1 MQYMQ
6 LEHYVRDF
14 QLLGNAIIKA
24 GQYCCRS
31 CGQKLGR
38 VARPGLLRVGEWR
51 LCFHWGKAF
60 PLSFSQLF
68 KFQIKFQ
75 IIMFRDKT
83 RDSQPTDESGER
95 LLAEEEGTLWTNNEE
110 TPTACCQSFATG
122 LLQTATLVLFFL
134 IGTLFG
140 FDWRG
145 DLDTMCHAHTSQY
158 STITREVGIEYS
170 PQVFNG
176 SLLKENTFRL
186 DAGPEVDA
194 AWESLGIN
202 YRSIRVPFEDAK
214 QSGLAPDQVKINQKY
229 GGGFPANV
237 EGLHHLHCLNLLR
250 QSLYYNY
257 DYYHAKGEGPF
268 VNDDYIVRRHV
279 SHCLD
284 IIRQELMC
292 TVDTGVLG
300 QIWIY
305 PESPEPYVDFNTQH
319 RCKNFEDVRGWAE
332 KNQLPLDP
340 PSDFLEPPVEG
351 DRIYDEMP

>member
-1 MQYMQ
+1 M
-6 LEHYVRDF
+6 
-14 QLLGNAIIKA
+14 
-24 GQYCCRS
+24 
-31 CGQKLGR
+31 
-38 VARPGLLRVGEWR
+38 
-51 LCFHWGKAF
+51 CFHWAKAF
-60 PLSFSQLF
+60 PLSFSHLF
-68 KFQIKFQ
+68 KSK
-75 IIMFRDKT
+75 IIMFRDRT
-83 RDSQPTDESGER
+83 RDSQPTDESAER
-95 LLAEEEGTLWTNNEE
+95 LLAEEEGTLWTKNEE
-110 TPTACCQSFATG
+110 TPTACCKSFATG
-122 LLQTATLVLFFL
+122 LLQTAALVLFFL

-170 PQVFNG
+170 PQMFNG

-214 QSGLAPDQVKINQKY
+214 HSGLAADQVKINKKY

-237 EGLHHLHCLNLLR
+237 EGLHHLHCLVRISLLSSSLLAPTKLLKNLLR

-257 DYYHAKGEGPF
+257 DYYHAKVEGPF

-305 PESPEPYVDFNTQH
+305 PESPEPYVDFNTVH

-332 KNQLPLDP
+332 KSQLPVDP